1 MLGEILPQETW
12 RFALLFVRISVMVSL
27 FPNIGQS
34 FVLPRIRFLLAFFI
48 VLILLPVIGDKLP
61 PQPEN
66 FDRLFLMVINE
77 ALIGVLI
84 GTVARFA
91 SSAFIYTGSFFALL
105 VGMSNAALFN
115 PLQAQQSVL
124 PAIFLNLLSVTALFV
139 TDLHHI
145 IFLAL
150 ADSYTIFVP
159 GDLPF
164 PAGDFSQVVLD
175 IFTKSFALGF
185 QIAAPFFI
193 ISVLFYAL
201 MGVLARLM
209 PQMQV
214 FFIALPLQLILGF
227 LLLAISISL
236 MVKIFLQHFQELMT
250 TFLSN
255 T

>member
-1 MLGEILPQETW
+1 MLGELLPQETW
-12 RFALLFVRISVMVSL
+12 RFFLLFVRISIMITL
-27 FPNIGQS
+27 FPNIGQI
-34 FVLPRIRFLLAFFI
+34 FVLPRIRFVLSFFI
-48 VLILLPVIGDKLP
+48 VLILLPVVGGELP
-61 PQPEN
+61 NQPASLE
-66 FDRLFLMVINE
+66 RLFVIIINE

-91 SSAFIYTGSFFALL
+91 SSVFIYAGSFFALL
-105 VGMSNAALFN
+105 IGMSNAALFN

-124 PAIFLNLLSVTALFV
+124 PAIFLGLLGTTALFV
-139 TDLHHI
+139 TDLHHM

-150 ADSYTIFVP
+150 ADSYRLFVQ

-164 PAGDFSQVVLD
+164 PAGDFSKLVLD
-175 IFTKSFALGF
+175 IFNKSFVLGF

-214 FFIALPLQLILGF
+214 FFIALPLQLLLGF
-227 LLLAISISL
+227 LLLAVSL
-236 MVKIFLQHFQELMT
+236 TVMVRLFLEHFQQVLMP
-250 TFLSN
+250 FIA
-255 T
+255 

>member
-1 MLGEILPQETW
+1 MLGELLPQETW
-12 RFALLFVRISVMVSL
+12 RFFLLFVRISIMITL
-27 FPNIGQS
+27 FPSIGQI
-34 FVLPRIRFLLAFFI
+34 FVLPRIRFVLSFFL
-48 VLILLPVIGDKLP
+48 VLILLPVVGGNLP
-61 PQPEN
+61 NQPASLE
-66 FDRLFLMVINE
+66 RLVVIVINE

-91 SSAFIYTGSFFALL
+91 ASVFVYAGSFFALL
-105 VGMSNAALFN
+105 IGMSNAALFN

-124 PAIFLNLLSVTALFV
+124 PAIFLGLLGTTALFV

-145 IFLAL
+145 IFFAL
-150 ADSYTIFVP
+150 ADSYRLFTP

-164 PAGDFSQVVLD
+164 PAGDFSQLVLD
-175 IFTKSFALGF
+175 VFTKSFVLGF

-214 FFIALPLQLILGF
+214 FFVALPLQLLLGF
-227 LLLAISISL
+227 LLLAVSL
-236 MVKIFLQHFQELMT
+236 TVMVRLFLEHFQRILSP
-250 TFLSN
+250 FLV
-255 T
+255 